1 MSKQGDAVFQQNLL
15 DIREDKIAG
24 RLPKRFQDE
33 FYALDLLKVNVIPH
47 NSSELDIWMNNPL
60 GLDLDDYAAGP
71 SFRHICNGERAGIR
85 IRIVYW

>member
-1 MSKQGDAVFQQNLL
+1 MSKQGNASFQQNLL

-47 NSSELDIWMNNPL
+47 NSSQLDIWMNNPL
-60 GLDLDDYAAGP
+60 GLDLDDYAGP
-71 SFRHICNGERAGIR
+71 SIYMYAVERAGIR